1 MIATTME
8 DHIVVCGLGNVGIRV
23 VQHLRRMNEEVVCIE
38 SDGEGRF
45 LQEVEGAQV
54 PVLIGDC
61 RVVKTLEGAN
71 IDKAKAVIC
80 VTNNDLT
87 NPEAAL
93 TARELNPKI
102 RVVMRMFDQK
112 LAKKIEKFL
121 GIDGCYSSSAR
132 SSRLF
137 AQAAISSDILDS
149 FEFAGTVI
157 NAVQIE
163 VEPNMPI
170 VGETVDDL
178 RNKHEVTILLH
189 EQVDGV
195 VDWNPAPSNVLRVG
209 DKLLIMTDPDG
220 IKRLESATK
229 PLLLPKSER

>member
-87 NPEAAL
+87 NLEAAL

-102 RVVMRMFDQK
+102 RVVMRMFDQSGREIDVFPRYHIPFAELWSNSVK
-112 LAKKIEKFL
+112 LRAGNGL
-121 GIDGCYSSSAR
+121 ACVA
-132 SSRLF
+132 
-137 AQAAISSDILDS
+137 S
-149 FEFAGTVI
+149 F
-157 NAVQIE
+157 
-163 VEPNMPI
+163 
-170 VGETVDDL
+170 D
-178 RNKHEVTILLH
+178 HLLH
-189 EQVDGV
+189 AKRTTARPHDLVDV
-195 VDWNPAPSNVLRVG
+195 EC
-209 DKLLIMTDPDG
+209 LLA
-220 IKRLESATK
+220 IKR
-229 PLLLPKSER
+229 